1 MFVSMVLMASAAPLT
16 LTVGEEEGGGKVCST
31 TLKIC
36 KIQLYWCLTF

>member
-31 TLKIC
+31 TLKI
-36 KIQLYWCLTF
+36 YVRFSYTGV